1 MDAGLALWIGLGAA
15 VLTLVGA
22 VIGLRASQIQ
32 LWIARRAKAEALEPE
47 EGLLPA
53 STVPRPHPFVNRNAE
68 LKKAMDRIC
77 ERRAPVLAFEGAWG
91 IGKSAAVGQLVHELR
106 QLPSSSTN
114 LGEYEFVWVGGRDG
128 TTTLVDIGRS
138 LCMETDDQ
146 SVSSGATWTKLN
158 RLRGRLASRKTALV
172 LDDLTLG
179 EDSDSRDM
187 REFLGTVPDGSL
199 VIAAVNRGRGLEAAC
214 IPLDEFGVEDVHKL
228 IAAQVENLQL
238 EPAEK
243 FDKEFARRL
252 YEIAGG
258 HPRTIVWF
266 LLAYKSS
273 GQTVEERLE
282 ALRRGDGLEEL
293 FASIWSSLS
302 DELRQLLRACEC
314 SGGRATAEQ
323 LAIACDVSVEVAHA
337 NATKLLDE
345 GLLGIARTAGKPAF
359 VCSQALALFI
369 ASETSTSVRCVYW
382 RRLAR
387 YYVAAVKADAE
398 NARALL
404 PEVDIIR
411 AVFEGLARPAM
422 EGVVD
427 PELEADVQSLF
438 EATLDIL
445 LTLGLLDDRLAA
457 AQHGYDSA
465 MRTGNYRCASL
476 ASEVLAGTFGFR
488 GEFEHAWSA
497 LGHGWLAAQE
507 SGDLGEIARQMY
519 TEGFIRY
526 REGDAGAAL
535 ESVQGADR
543 KAEDVADSET
553 LVNVLDL
560 RAAAHLHLGQLDEC
574 EEAANRCMRICEE
587 IRWERAKA
595 FPLRFLA
602 EVAIHRGESQRARDL
617 VERARGIA
625 SEYHDQ
631 RQTARVSLTAAR
643 MYLLDRDLDSAEPH
657 AATAA
662 SEAERLGLPP
672 EEEEA
677 RALEDAIRLAR
688 RSSELLDDY
697 ARRRPIRLTD
707 APVAG
712 D

>member
-1 MDAGLALWIGLGAA
+1 MDTGLALWIGLGTAG
-15 VLTLVGA
+15 LTVVGA

-32 LWIARRAKAEALEPE
+32 LWTARRAKAEALKPE
-47 EGLLPA
+47 EGSPPA
-53 STVPRPHPFVNRNAE
+53 STVPRPHPFVNRDAE
-68 LKKAMDRIC
+68 LRKAIDRIC

-106 QLPSSSTN
+106 QLPSSSTD

-128 TTTLVDIGRS
+128 TTLGDIGRS
-138 LCMETDDQ
+138 LCIETDDR
-146 SVSSGATWTKLN
+146 SVSSGASWTKLD

-179 EDSDSRDM
+179 EDPDSRDL

-199 VIAAVNRGRGLEAAC
+199 VIAAVNRGRDLEAAC
-214 IPLDEFGVEDVHKL
+214 IPLEEFGVEDVHKL
-228 IAAQVENLQL
+228 VVAQVENLHL
-238 EPAEK
+238 EPAEQ

-258 HPRTIVWF
+258 HPRTLVWF

-273 GQTVEERLE
+273 GQTLEERLD

-293 FASIWSSLS
+293 FASIWSSLA
-302 DELRQLLRACEC
+302 DEQRKLLRACDC
-314 SGGRATAEQ
+314 VGGRATAEQ
-323 LAIACDVSVEVAHA
+323 LAIACEVAVDVAHA
-337 NATKLLDE
+337 NAAKLLDE
-345 GLLGIARTAGKPAF
+345 GLLGIARSAGKPVF
-359 VCSQALALFI
+359 VCSQALALFV
-369 ASETSTSVRCVYW
+369 AGETPTSDRCVYW

-387 YYVAAVKADAE
+387 HYVAVVRADPE

-404 PEVDIIR
+404 PEVDVIR
-411 AVFEGLARPAM
+411 AIFEGLARPAM
-422 EGVVD
+422 EGAVD
-427 PELEADVQSLF
+427 PELEAEVQSLF
-438 EATLDIL
+438 EVTLDIL

-488 GEFEHAWSA
+488 GEFEHARSA

-507 SGDLGEIARQMY
+507 SGDPGEIARQMY
-519 TEGFIRY
+519 TEGFICY

-535 ESVQGADR
+535 ESVRDADQ
-543 KAEDVADSET
+543 KAEAATASET

-560 RAAAHLHLGQLDEC
+560 RAAAHLYLGQLDGC
-574 EEAANRCMRICEE
+574 EQAANRCLRICEE
-587 IRWERAKA
+587 IGWERAKA

-602 EVAIHRGESQRARDL
+602 EVAIHRGESERARDL
-617 VERARGIA
+617 VERAREI
-625 SEYHDQ
+625 SFEYHDQ
-631 RQTARVSLTAAR
+631 RQAARVALTAAR
-643 MYLLDRDLDSAEPH
+643 MHLLDRDLDSAEPH

-677 RALEDAIRLAR
+677 RAIEDAIRLAR
-688 RSSELLDDY
+688 RSSTLLDDY
-697 ARRRPIRLTD
+697 ARRRPTRLTD